1 MIKPNEYASRFML
14 HDLRFTICFTIC
26 LFISPD
32 LDGMFTNKQNASS
45 HDMLADSKPSVA
57 PKILELFVGPSSLS
71 GVSLVYVLAESESL
85 LLCRGKTTPNLPIHA
100 INV

>member
-45 HDMLADSKPSVA
+45 HDMLADSKPSAA
-57 PKILELFVGPSSLS
+57 PKILELFVGLAQLPKRSQFGLCFS
-71 GVSLVYVLAESESL
+71 GVREPAEEKPRQISPY
-85 LLCRGKTTPNLPIHA
+85 TQ
-100 INV
+100 